1 MLTIPEPTVMD
12 VNTNPTIAKFP
23 IVPSGQSSFASA
35 TGTFIRRRARIG
47 MSRRPLRPSRRE
59 FIFEVPIRVVVV
71 MVTLSIRFWL
81 LHRVIEDHNC
91 SS

>member
-1 MLTIPEPTVMD
+1 MD

-59 FIFEVPIRVVVV
+59 FIFEVPIRFVVV

-91 SS
+91 SL